1 MRNVALILSN
11 YNMPER
17 TDAIV
22 QYLNNNRSGDYVD
35 MFIVDNGSDLKPP
48 AYWTSIHLPK
58 NRQTMGGWLAGWDLA
73 RLDTKYYDAYI
84 FAITSAEIVQGQG
97 DIIQPLLDL
106 MYSADDI
113 VGVHPMLTQDS
124 TTAWNHMK
132 TGGEAWMIDNIFAMY
147 QADWFDAQGGF
158 DPRMIYGWGPDLE
171 MAHFA
176 RQTNRRLMI
185 CDKVQVR
192 KITDIGYTMNRMNMT
207 ASERT
212 VKAREN
218 MEKIF
223 EKRYGEEWKHIM
235 RPDLA

>member
-1 MRNVALILSN
+1 MRNVAFILSN

-17 TDAIV
+17 TDAMV
-22 QYLNNNRSGDYVD
+22 QYLMDNCGENVDYFV
-35 MFIVDNGSDLKPP
+35 VDNGSDKKQP
-48 AYWTSIHLPK
+48 AFWTSVRLPK

-73 RLDTKYYDAYI
+73 RWDTKYDAYI
-84 FAITSAEIVQGQG
+84 FAITSTEIMHSQG
-97 DIIQPLLDL
+97 DIVQPLLDL

-147 QADWFDAQGGF
+147 RADWFDKQGGF
-158 DPRMIYGWGPDLE
+158 DPRMVYGWGPDLE

-176 RQTNRRLMI
+176 RQDDKRLMI

-192 KITDIGYTMNRMNMT
+192 KVTDIGYTMDRMNMT
-207 ASERT
+207 ASERA
-212 VKAREN
+212 VKARTN

-223 EKRYGEEWKHIM
+223 EKRYGIEWRTKM
-235 RPDLA
+235 RPDLQ

>member
-1 MRNVALILSN
+1 MRNVAFILPN

-17 TDAIV
+17 TDALV
-22 QYLNNNRSGDYVD
+22 QRLMDTVEGEYVD
-35 MFIVDNGSDLKPP
+35 YFIVDNGSDLKPP
-48 AYWTSIHLPK
+48 AFWTSIHLPK

-73 RLDTKYYDAYI
+73 RWDTKYDAYI
-84 FAITSAEIVQGQG
+84 FAITSAELMQSTD

-106 MYSADDI
+106 MYSTDDI

-147 QADWFDAQGGF
+147 RADWFDAQGGF
-158 DPRMIYGWGPDLE
+158 DPRMVYGWGPDLE

-176 RQTNRRLMI
+176 RQTNKRLMI

-207 ASERT
+207 AETRST
-212 VKAREN
+212 KARAN

-223 EKRYGEEWKHIM
+223 EKRYGKSWKTIM
-235 RPDLA
+235 RPDLR